1 MESKATEIDPGT
13 YKAIESFR
21 KSLKESHND
30 IRRVIARV
38 RRDAFHQTTTGT
50 DLTHDATR
58 NTVARM
64 QAQRAVIRDDRC
76 NRFPGFR
83 CASSGLRGKHRASD

>member
-38 RRDAFHQTTTGT
+38 RSDEDSPDSAALHPGYT
-50 DLTHDATR
+50 AT
-58 NTVARM
+58 NV
-64 QAQRAVIRDDRC
+64 
-76 NRFPGFR
+76 N
-83 CASSGLRGKHRASD
+83 